1 MSHPA
6 FAVATLNP
14 ATTLILRADGTGIEG
29 SAVFE
34 WWAAD
39 PEGKPD
45 PHEVAAKLRSIA
57 DAIEV
62 QGRWDAFES

>member
-14 ATTLILRADGTGIEG
+14 ATTLILRADGAGVEG
-29 SAVFE
+29 AAVFE
-34 WWAAD
+34 WWAAAED
-39 PEGKPD
+39 GKPD
-45 PHEVAAKLRSIA
+45 PFEVAAKLRSIA

-62 QGRWDAFES
+62 QGRWDAFDS